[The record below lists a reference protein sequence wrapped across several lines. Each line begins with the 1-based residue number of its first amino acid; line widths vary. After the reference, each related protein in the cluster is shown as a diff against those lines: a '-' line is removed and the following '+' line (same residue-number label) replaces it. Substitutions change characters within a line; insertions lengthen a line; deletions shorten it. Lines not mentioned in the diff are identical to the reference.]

1 MRFRRP
7 CGLRDSMAPVG
18 LGLQEAIGPIESK
31 RAQKVVSAVHL
42 TGIGQAILASV
53 GPSLL
58 VDKAKE

>member
-1 MRFRRP
+1 MAYAIRWHVS
-7 CGLRDSMAPVG
+7 DSVY
-18 LGLQEAIGPIESK
+18 EAIGPIESK
-31 RAQKVVSAVHL
+31 RAEKVVSAVHL